1 MTGWKIL
8 LKKTIFDPFKF
19 YFMKELETND
29 NGRRDFIKTVALA
42 TVATAACGTLA
53 SSCSSKVAA
62 NEKVKLLSPDGEIV
76 EIDSSYL
83 NYQEHLAIVSKLEAR
98 QGIAGKKFVMVV
110 DLSRCKDARKCISA
124 CQKWHYRPE
133 DREWLTVKLMRDSE
147 NAPPYWFPKQ
157 CFHCDNPPCVKVC
170 PVDATYKRQDG
181 LVLIDNERCI
191 GCKFCMA
198 ACPYST
204 RVFNWNEPEMPFD
217 IQHAVSNPETNI
229 PAKVGTVEKCDFCPD
244 RARVGL
250 LPPCVEACPNGVF
263 YFGDE
268 NEDTVSNGD
277 ETLGFKQLITD
288 RAGYR
293 FMEELGTKP
302 RVYYLPPKDRQ
313 FPVERGYENLPE
325 NIKARYKD
333 AMEGTEK

>member
-1 MTGWKIL
+1 MKQEEKEIINENSRRSF
-8 LKKTIFDPFKF
+8 LKTATI
-19 YFMKELETND
+19 
-29 NGRRDFIKTVALA
+29 AA
-42 TVATAACGTLA
+42 VATAACGGLA
-53 SSCSSKVAA
+53 CSCSSKKSAA
-62 NEKVKLLSPDGEIV
+62 GEKVKLLSPDGEIV

-83 NYQEHLAIVSKLEAR
+83 NHQEHMAIVSKLEAR
-98 QGIAGKKFVMVV
+98 EGIAGKKFIMVV
-110 DLSRCKDARKCISA
+110 DLARCKNARKCISA

-133 DREWLTVKLMRDSE
+133 EKEWLTVKLMKDSE
-147 NAPPYWFPKQ
+147 KAAPYWFPKQ

-170 PVDATYKRQDG
+170 PVDATFKRNDG

-204 RVFNWNEPEMPFD
+204 RVFNWNEPELTTD
-217 IQHAVSNPETNI
+217 IRDMISNPETNI

-244 RARVGL
+244 RTREGL

-268 NEDTVSNGD
+268 NEDTVTNGE
-277 ETLGFKQLITD
+277 ETVGFTQLIKD

-293 FMEELGTKP
+293 FLEELGTKP

-313 FPVERGYENLPE
+313 FPVERGYENLPD
-325 NIKARYKD
+325 NLKARFKD
-333 AMEGTEK
+333 IMEPGAKKS